1 MYVSLTVKHRC
12 GYQILDLETH
22 KTLMSK
28 IKIEKGFFPVT
39 YDIC

>member
-12 GYQILDLETH
+12 DYQILDLETP

-28 IKIEKGFFPVT
+28 IKTEKRFFQDMT
-39 YDIC
+39 YDI